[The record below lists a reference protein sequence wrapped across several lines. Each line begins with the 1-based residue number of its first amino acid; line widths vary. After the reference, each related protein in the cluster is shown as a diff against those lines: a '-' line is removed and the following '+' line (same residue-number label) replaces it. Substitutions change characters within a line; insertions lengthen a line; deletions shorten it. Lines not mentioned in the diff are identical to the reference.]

1 MIIGACG
8 YGATGS
14 SAVYDLIREFEG
26 IQSLPFDSEFIYCY
40 QVDGLQDLQYH
51 LTERYSKGASGD
63 AAIKRFIDVTNFE
76 QTPFM
81 KHQVPPKKFKKIT
94 EEYID
99 SIVQGKFKGYETFDT
114 NNVGTIRK
122 FINLAFILISATL

>member
-51 LTERYSKGASGD
+51 LTETLFLCRHVLSFGRCRLRWEAY
-63 AAIKRFIDVTNFE
+63 
-76 QTPFM
+76 
-81 KHQVPPKKFKKIT
+81 HHVP
-94 EEYID
+94 
-99 SIVQGKFKGYETFDT
+99 
-114 NNVGTIRK
+114 
-122 FINLAFILISATL
+122 

>member
-1 MIIGACG
+1 
-8 YGATGS
+8 
-14 SAVYDLIREFEG
+14 
-26 IQSLPFDSEFIYCY
+26 
-40 QVDGLQDLQYH
+40 
-51 LTERYSKGASGD
+51 
-63 AAIKRFIDVTNFE
+63 
-76 QTPFM
+76 M

-122 FINLAFILISATL
+122 FINLAFIKFVIVNYQSILKNI